1 MSGNSTQPEAEP
13 QSQAEAKQSQ
23 AEAKWQESANGEWK
37 RGSLQEAVKAIET
50 SGEIDPDRGAII
62 VLLSDVS
69 LTSGITICKSIR
81 ITITSYDSNHPYT
94 IKNTAQDTDGKA
106 ENGRIFTVKAGQL
119 FLQDIVVDGG
129 RNEKVTACHPLI
141 CVNGQRA
148 FLIMHDGAVLQ
159 NAENVSKSL
168 CGGGINIRRGQV
180 FIYDGAKIM
189 HCKARHGGGIEVNSN
204 SVYMQAVLGMA
215 GGSIEY
221 CEADDGGGVY
231 VNSGMFQMR
240 GGEITGNCAAKEDS
254 DMRTGGGGVYVAG
267 QSKVAA
273 VRIVGGKIIGN
284 KAPQSNGGGICVQ
297 GGYALLQIEGGI
309 LERNTAKY
317 GGGISMILGTLKL
330 YGGTVTANN
339 AGSYGGGIF
348 GGPDSIIEMQGSS
361 KVSGNTSGD
370 TTDRFDNLYLDR
382 DEDSSAPISLQHEL
396 QGKPPVL

>member
-13 QSQAEAKQSQ
+13 QSKAEAKQSQ
-23 AEAKWQESANGEWK
+23 AEAKWQESVGGEWK
-37 RGSLQEAVKAIET
+37 RGSLQEAVKAIEA
-50 SGEIDPDRGAII
+50 SGKVDPDRGAII
-62 VLLSDVS
+62 VLLSDAL

-81 ITITSYDSNHPYT
+81 IMITSYASNHPYT
-94 IKNTAQDTDGKA
+94 IKNTAQDTDGMA

-119 FLQDIVVDGG
+119 FLRDIILDGG

-159 NAENVSKSL
+159 NAENVSKSF

-180 FIYDGAKIM
+180 FIYDGAKVM
-189 HCKARHGGGIEVNSN
+189 HCKAKHGGGIEVNSN

-215 GGSIEY
+215 GGSIEH
-221 CEADDGGGVY
+221 CEADNGGGVY

-240 GGEITGNCAAKEDS
+240 GGEITDNRAAKEDG
-254 DMRTGGGGVYVAG
+254 DMSTGGGGIYVAG

-273 VRIVGGKIIGN
+273 VRIVDGKIIGN
-284 KAPQSNGGGICVQ
+284 EAPLSNGGGILVQ

-309 LERNTAKY
+309 LERNTAKN
-317 GGGISMILGTLKL
+317 GGGISVILGTLKL

-339 AGSYGGGIF
+339 ADSYGGGIF
-348 GGPDSIIEMQGSS
+348 GGSDSIIEMQGSP

-370 TTDRFDNLYLDR
+370 TTDRFDNMYLDGKA
-382 DEDSSAPISLQHEL
+382 DSKISLQYDL
-396 QGKPPVL
+396 QGKPPVR